1 MNALNEVYYDEHIK
15 SHQRHILVSWL
26 ESARSERIRAVKD
39 KVKVHSVK
47 VPVPHDVIE
56 PIYLPE
62 HGEDEKE
69 AMRRRFEGIS
79 TGVEVPEAV
88 ALPEQSEDEKAAI
101 LRRFEG
107 IATGV
112 ELPEAVVLPEQTED
126 EKAAL
131 RRRFE
136 GIATGVEL
144 PEAVALPEQTED
156 EKAALRRRF
165 EGISTGVELP
175 EAVNVGREIVSA
187 VLPEIKMPSAGTA
200 DISDILE
207 CLKAD
212 RSRIVRNEA
221 Q

>member
-69 AMRRRFEGIS
+69 
-79 TGVEVPEAV
+79 
-88 ALPEQSEDEKAAI
+88 
-101 LRRFEG
+101 
-107 IATGV
+107 
-112 ELPEAVVLPEQTED
+112 
-126 EKAAL
+126 AL

>member
-69 AMRRRFEGIS
+69 A
-79 TGVEVPEAV
+79 
-88 ALPEQSEDEKAAI
+88 
-101 LRRFEG
+101 
-107 IATGV
+107 
-112 ELPEAVVLPEQTED
+112 
-126 EKAAL
+126 L

-136 GIATGVEL
+136 GIATGVEVPEAVAVPAQSEDEKEAL
-144 PEAVALPEQTED
+144 RRRFEGITTGVEVPEAVALPEQTED
-156 EKAALRRRF
+156 EKAAL
-165 EGISTGVELP
+165 
-175 EAVNVGREIVSA
+175 
-187 VLPEIKMPSAGTA
+187 
-200 DISDILE
+200 
-207 CLKAD
+207 D
-212 RSRIVRNEA
+212 RKSVV
-221 Q
+221 

>member
-56 PIYLPE
+56 PIYLPG
-62 HGEDEKE
+62 HG
-69 AMRRRFEGIS
+69 
-79 TGVEVPEAV
+79 
-88 ALPEQSEDEKAAI
+88 
-101 LRRFEG
+101 
-107 IATGV
+107 
-112 ELPEAVVLPEQTED
+112 ED

-136 GIATGVEL
+136 DITTG
-144 PEAVALPEQTED
+144 A
-156 EKAALRRRF
+156 
-165 EGISTGVELP
+165 ELP

>member
-56 PIYLPE
+56 PIYLPG
-62 HGEDEKE
+62 HGEDEKK
-69 AMRRRFEGIS
+69 
-79 TGVEVPEAV
+79 
-88 ALPEQSEDEKAAI
+88 ALR
-101 LRRFEG
+101 RRFEG

-112 ELPEAVVLPEQTED
+112 EVPEAVAVPEQNED

-136 GIATGVEL
+136 GIATGVAL
-144 PEAVALPEQTED
+144 PEAVALPEQSED
-156 EKAALRRRF
+156 EKAALHRRF
-165 EGISTGVELP
+165 EGIATGVELP

>member
-15 SHQRHILVSWL
+15 SHQRHLLVSWL

-62 HGEDEKE
+62 HGEDEKA
-69 AMRRRFEGIS
+69 AMRRRFEGI
-79 TGVEVPEAV
+79 
-88 ALPEQSEDEKAAI
+88 
-101 LRRFEG
+101 
-107 IATGV
+107 ATGA
-112 ELPEAVVLPEQTED
+112 ELPEAVVLPEQSEDEKEAMLRRFEGIATGAELPEAVALPEQNED

-136 GIATGVEL
+136 GIA
-144 PEAVALPEQTED
+144 
-156 EKAALRRRF
+156 
-165 EGISTGVELP
+165 TGVELP

>member
-1 MNALNEVYYDEHIK
+1 MNALNEGYYDEHIK

-62 HGEDEKE
+62 HGEDEKA
-69 AMRRRFEGIS
+69 AMRRRFEGI
-79 TGVEVPEAV
+79 T
-88 ALPEQSEDEKAAI
+88 
-101 LRRFEG
+101 
-107 IATGV
+107 
-112 ELPEAVVLPEQTED
+112 
-126 EKAAL
+126 
-131 RRRFE
+131 
-136 GIATGVEL
+136 
-144 PEAVALPEQTED
+144 
-156 EKAALRRRF
+156 
-165 EGISTGVELP
+165 TGVELP